1 MTPDWLLQIMWWSAG
16 IGGGG
21 AVWYFLSQRSYHAVL
36 WTSFTTIVVVFLAI
50 SLHIR
55 NDLLRSE
62 QQRVTAAHRPASE
75 RPAVTNPS
83 ATVAPSVAE
92 GSGHAIQKM
101 TDPARGVT
109 VERIVDEI
117 NSSPPYQKDTIAK
130 NFTGLERTCAPWQ
143 IAKKVNPKLDAGEG
157 LLSCRHRLS

>member
-1 MTPDWLLQIMWWSAG
+1 VAGRSGNSYRSEAIMPCSGRASLLLSSSFWLLAYIYEM
-16 IGGGG
+16 
-21 AVWYFLSQRSYHAVL
+21 
-36 WTSFTTIVVVFLAI
+36 I
-50 SLHIR
+50 SCEASS
-55 NDLLRSE
+55 NAS
-62 QQRVTAAHRPASE
+62 RPHTE